1 MQIRVLKFGGSTFQ
15 RSTDFNTIAAFL
27 KSRLEQD
34 SDKLVVVV
42 SAMAGLTDEF
52 HKLALEV
59 NTNPSPEALDSLLP
73 LADTIGANLLRLAV
87 EATGTSAK
95 VLSGYQLGIITD
107 SNFSH
112 ASIQKIDGTVLKQA
126 LAEVDIVVVPGGQAV
141 DLYNRPTFLGRNS
154 SDFTA
159 VTLAATLELES
170 CEIFSDVNGI
180 YSADP
185 NLIQNTRLLETISF
199 DTAINFSLSG
209 AKVLHYISVQV
220 AKDKGVQ
227 IVCRYNR
234 DDYRIGTVIGDGK
247 TSKATILD
255 PRSIV
260 LEFASK
266 RDFEI
271 ARLKLQLANIP
282 VILLE
287 DQKVPMLVVTCG
299 FFDAVK
305 FLAESGIDAHRRNSL
320 LISEFNGDR
329 LVLRHIVSTNE
340 AIALCQTIHDR
351 LYKHSESPKLSQSN
365 VN

>member
-15 RSTDFNTIAAFL
+15 RNADFNTIAEFL

-42 SAMAGLTDEF
+42 SAMTGLTDEF
-52 HKLALEV
+52 HKLAFEI
-59 NTNPSPEALDSLLP
+59 NTNPSPEALDSFLP

-112 ASIQKIDGTVLKQA
+112 ASIQTIDGTVLKQA
-126 LAEVDIVVVPGGQAV
+126 LAEVDIVLVPGGQAV
-141 DLYNRPTFLGRNS
+141 DLHNRPTFLGRNS

-159 VTLAATLELES
+159 VILAATLELES
-170 CEIFSDVNGI
+170 CEIFSDVSGI

-185 NLIQNTRLLETISF
+185 NLIQNTRLLETVSF
-199 DTAINFSLSG
+199 DTAIDFSLSG

-234 DDYRIGTVIGDGK
+234 DDYRIGTVIGNGK

-260 LEFASK
+260 LEFTSK

-271 ARLKLQLANIP
+271 AKLKLQLANIP
-282 VILLE
+282 VVLLE
-287 DQKVPMLVVTCG
+287 DQKMPMLVVTCG

-305 FLAESGIDAHRRNSL
+305 FLAESGIEAHRRNYL
-320 LISEFNGDR
+320 LISEFNGDSPE
-329 LVLRHIVSTNE
+329 LRHIVSADR
-340 AIALCQTIHDR
+340 AIEVCQTIHDR
-351 LYKHSESPKLSQSN
+351 LYKHNESPKPSQSN